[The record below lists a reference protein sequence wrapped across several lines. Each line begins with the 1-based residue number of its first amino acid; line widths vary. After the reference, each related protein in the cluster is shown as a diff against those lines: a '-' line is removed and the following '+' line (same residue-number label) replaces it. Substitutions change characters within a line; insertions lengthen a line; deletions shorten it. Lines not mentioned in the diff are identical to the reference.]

1 MNRSE
6 LKRIAKE
13 RLGNGIF
20 KNEWLYALLY
30 LLVVSA
36 ILSAASVT
44 GVGAI
49 IVTGPLT
56 YAITKAFLNAARTGE
71 KMNLNTLF
79 DGFKD
84 DFGGTLLLS
93 LLIGIFVCLWSM
105 LFVIP
110 GIVKSYAYS
119 MAFYIKA
126 DHPDY
131 DWKKCID
138 ESKRITKGHK
148 GELFVLDLSFIGW
161 FFVGSLVCGL
171 GTLWV
176 MPYMEMTKAN
186 AYLWLTSLDAPAAAP
201 VIETAY
207 APVGDP
213 AAAPTAAPV
222 DETVAAPVDE
232 PAAPA
237 DEPAEPADEPAAPA
251 DETVSE

>member
-119 MAFYIKA
+119 MAFYVKA

-213 AAAPTAAPV
+213 AAAPV
-222 DETVAAPVDE
+222 DEPTAPADE

-237 DEPAEPADEPAAPA
+237 DEPAAPADEPAAPA